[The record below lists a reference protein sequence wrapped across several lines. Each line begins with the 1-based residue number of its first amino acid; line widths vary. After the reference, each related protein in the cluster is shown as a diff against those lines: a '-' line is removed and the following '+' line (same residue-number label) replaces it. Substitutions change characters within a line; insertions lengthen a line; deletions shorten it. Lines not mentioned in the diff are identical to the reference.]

1 MPRPTFLICA
11 ANAAAIILHGCGPHP
26 AANVAAPDPASA
38 PKVELIGLTAD
49 GQAALGDVPM
59 MARPGQK
66 LNLTVDV
73 FGNRD
78 EFFRYGRQ
86 PQEKQAENSRKPLL
100 RLEVLF
106 AFPRS
111 DGKFEPIGQG
121 HASRY
126 DVKWLSETQAQ
137 LSKTFA
143 APSNPEEYELW
154 LSYAHYWMEFQP
166 GQIPF
171 TKPTLLRK
179 VRVTISDK

>member
-1 MPRPTFLICA
+1 MQRAPFLISTSIVA
-11 ANAAAIILHGCGPHP
+11 ATILYGCGPHP
-26 AANVAAPDPASA
+26 AATVTAPDPASA
-38 PKVELIGLTAD
+38 PKVELISLTAD
-49 GQAALGDVPM
+49 GQSALGDVPL

-73 FGNRD
+73 AGDRD

-100 RLEVLF
+100 RLEVVF
-106 AFPRS
+106 AFPKS
-111 DGKFEPIGQG
+111 GGKFEPAERG
-121 HASRY
+121 HGNRF
-126 DVKWLSETQAQ
+126 DVKWLSDTQAQ
-137 LSKTFA
+137 LSRSFVV
-143 APSNPEEYELW
+143 PSDPGEYELW